1 MATKNRRVAAYLPPE
16 VDKAFVDFKI
26 KHGLATE
33 ESPNQNDSQ
42 ALVQLL
48 SELLGVAHQVEHSVS
63 RQLDIGMA
71 IQLQDLK
78 AELVS
83 QISELSSELLAL
95 RQKVDALTADQSLG
109 STLTTAEELADTL
122 PATEGLADTP
132 LTAED
137 LTDTLSNREMAKRI
151 GINASTLSN
160 WKKNKTPEQMKEDIA
175 AKDPDGI
182 TWVYFPELQQFKKE
196 GDTPGGLQ
204 SELFSGNAT
213 SPTQVHPLP
222 EGSERSGEG

>member
-16 VDKAFVDFKI
+16 VDKAFVGFKI

-33 ESPNQNDSQ
+33 ESPHQNDSQ
-42 ALVQLL
+42 ALIQLL
-48 SELLGVAHQVEHSVS
+48 SEFLGVTHQVDRPVS
-63 RQLDIGMA
+63 HQLDIEMA
-71 IQLQDLK
+71 IQLESMK
-78 AELVS
+78 AELVG
-83 QISELSSELLAL
+83 QISELSSELSAL
-95 RQKVDALTADQSLG
+95 RQKVDAITADQGLTSA
-109 STLTTAEELADTL
+109 LTTPEELV
-122 PATEGLADTP
+122 ETP
-132 LTAED
+132 LAAED
-137 LTDTLSNREMAKRI
+137 STNTLSNREMAKRI
-151 GINASTLSN
+151 GINPSTLSN
-160 WKKNKTPEQMKEDIA
+160 WKKDKTPEQMKAAIA